1 MNDDRIRPGYPH
13 PVRDRF
19 GDHAVVPVVASAQV
33 LAIAYSRSG
42 RPSVSVLVA
51 RSSPKRS

>member
-33 LAIAYSRSG
+33 LAIA
-42 RPSVSVLVA
+42 
-51 RSSPKRS
+51 